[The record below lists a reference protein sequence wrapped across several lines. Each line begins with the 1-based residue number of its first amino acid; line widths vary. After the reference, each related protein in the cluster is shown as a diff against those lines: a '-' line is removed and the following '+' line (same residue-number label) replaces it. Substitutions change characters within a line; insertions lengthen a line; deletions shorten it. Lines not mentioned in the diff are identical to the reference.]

1 MKNLKW
7 STMSFFG
14 KNLLISFVNIVLI
27 GAILITSSY
36 ILQKNILT
44 TQLQDQ
50 VKVLTKKW
58 ANDVDKTKMQQALS
72 EKDYNGSAQQDL
84 REFLDSIHTLYPNVA
99 QAYIFGTELKE
110 GNQTSIIG
118 IPTNLVQSFQELKLN
133 IGDMYTLSDANVKAV
148 NDMLESKEAALSSFY
163 TDEFGTW
170 TTIAYPLTDE
180 SGKITSALYFDVDA
194 SSVPAGLHKLLV
206 YGVSLLILFLAI
218 FLTIQYWLV
227 KRTLSPIRSLMK
239 GIEEVSEGNLNVK
252 IKTGLD
258 DLGIIN
264 QKFNTMIKRI
274 NDTMVKVQDTTQE
287 VTESAQE
294 LLSISEQNSTNTN
307 VINSNMKEIAQG
319 IEAQDKAAMESS
331 RAMSEMSTVVQT
343 IAGSSSSVADEAYS
357 MEKRSVEGN
366 QIVQRVSAQMD
377 SISNSMEKT
386 VVSINALQSRS
397 NEISNIVSI
406 ITGIA
411 SQTNLL
417 ALNASIE
424 AARVGEEGKGF
435 AVVAG
440 EVRNLAEQSQE
451 SARQIAELIEEIQK
465 EIEQTV
471 EGVSLGSKEVQIG
484 LEVTKQTG
492 EMFSEI
498 LNAAN
503 KVSSQI
509 QEVSS
514 ATEQISASTQEMTAT
529 SDELSSTISKTSDS
543 SKEIEHTIGE
553 QAQSMAAIVDAS
565 DKLSSMSREL
575 EELIS
580 FFKVDRKA
588 KDVASSIRHR

>member
-14 KNLLISFVNIVLI
+14 KNLLISFINIVLI

-58 ANDVDKTKMQQALS
+58 AEDVDKTKVQQALS
-72 EKDYNGSAQQDL
+72 EKDYNGPVQQDL
-84 REFLDSIHTLYPNVA
+84 RKFLDSIHTLYPNVA

-118 IPTNLVQSFQELKLN
+118 VPTNLVQAFQDSKLNLN
-133 IGDMYTLSDANVKAV
+133 IGDMYTLPDENVQAV
-148 NDMLESKEAALSSFY
+148 NKMLQSNESALSSFY
-163 TDEFGTW
+163 TDDFGTW
-170 TTIAYPLTDE
+170 TTIVYPITDE
-180 SGKITSALYFDVDA
+180 SGKITSAIFFDVDA
-194 SSVPAGLHKLLV
+194 SSVPTGLHKLLV

-218 FLTIQYWLV
+218 FLTIQYLLV
-227 KRTLSPIRSLMK
+227 KRTLSPIHSLMK

-264 QKFNTMIKRI
+264 QKFNTMIKRL

-287 VTESAQE
+287 VTGSAQE
-294 LLSISEQNSTNTN
+294 LLSISEKNSTNTN
-307 VINSNMKEIAQG
+307 VINSNIQEITQG
-319 IEAQDKAAMESS
+319 LEAQDHAALESS
-331 RAMSEMSTVVQT
+331 RAMNEMSTVIQT
-343 IAGSSSSVADEAYS
+343 IAESSSSVADQAYS

-366 QIVQRVSAQMD
+366 QVAQKLSTQMD
-377 SISNSMEKT
+377 SISNTIEST
-386 VVSINALQSRS
+386 VDSVNALQNRS

-451 SARQIAELIEEIQK
+451 SAKQIAELIEEIQK

-471 EGVSLGSKEVQIG
+471 KGMSLGTKEVHIG

-503 KVSSQI
+503 NVSSQI

-514 ATEQISASTQEMTAT
+514 ATEQISASTQEMSAA
-529 SDELSSTISKTSDS
+529 SDELSSTVSKTVDS
-543 SKEIEHTIGE
+543 SKQIEHTIGE
-553 QAQSMAAIVDAS
+553 QAESMASIVKAS
-565 DKLSSMSREL
+565 DKLTLMSGEL

-580 FFKVDRKA
+580 FFKVNREA
-588 KDVASSIRHR
+588 

>member
-118 IPTNLVQSFQELKLN
+118 IPTNLVQSFQESKLN

-588 KDVASSIRHR
+588 

>member
-14 KNLLISFVNIVLI
+14 KNLLISFLNIVLI
-27 GAILITSSY
+27 GTILITSSY

-58 ANDVDKTKMQQALS
+58 ANDVDKTKVEQALT
-72 EKDYNGSAQQDL
+72 EKDYNGSVQQDL
-84 REFLDSIHTLYPNVA
+84 RKFLDSIHTFYPNVA

-110 GNQTSIIG
+110 GDQTSIIG
-118 IPTNLVQSFQELKLN
+118 VPTNLVQSFQDSKMN
-133 IGDMYTLSDANVKAV
+133 IGDMYALPIENVNAV
-148 NDMLESKEAALSSFY
+148 NEMLKSKESALSSFY
-163 TDEFGTW
+163 SDDYGTW
-170 TTIAYPLTDE
+170 TTIVYPITDA
-180 SGKITSALYFDVDA
+180 SGKITSAIYFDVDA
-194 SSVPAGLHKLLV
+194 SSVPAGLHKLLL

-218 FLTIQYWLV
+218 FLTIQYLLV

-239 GIEEVSEGNLNVK
+239 GIEEVSEGNLNVS
-252 IKTGLD
+252 IKTGQD

-287 VTESAQE
+287 VTGSAQE
-294 LLSISEQNSTNTN
+294 LLSISEKNSENTN
-307 VINSNMKEIAQG
+307 IINSNIQEITQG
-319 IEAQDKAAMESS
+319 LESQDQAALESS
-331 RAMSEMSTVVQT
+331 RAMNEMSTVIQT
-343 IAGSSSSVADEAYS
+343 IAESSSSVSDQAYS

-366 QIVQRVSAQMD
+366 QVAQKLSTQMD
-377 SISNSMEKT
+377 SISTTIERT
-386 VVSINALQSRS
+386 VDSVNALQNRS

-451 SARQIAELIEEIQK
+451 SARQIAELIGEIQK

-471 EGVSLGSKEVQIG
+471 EGMSLGAKEVQVG
-484 LEVTKQTG
+484 LEVTRQTG

-503 KVSSQI
+503 NVSSQI

-514 ATEQISASTQEMTAT
+514 ATQQISASTQEMSAT
-529 SDELSSTISKTSDS
+529 SDELSSTVSKTADS
-543 SKEIEHTIGE
+543 SKQIENTIGE
-553 QAQSMAAIVDAS
+553 QAESMASIVKAS
-565 DKLSSMSREL
+565 DKLTMMSGEL
-575 EELIS
+575 GELIS
-580 FFKVDRKA
+580 FFKVNRK
-588 KDVASSIRHR
+588 S

>member
-1 MKNLKW
+1 VKNLKW

-14 KNLLISFVNIVLI
+14 KNLLISFLNIVLI

-58 ANDVDKTKMQQALS
+58 AEDVDKTKVQQALS
-72 EKDYNGSAQQDL
+72 EKDYNGSVQQEL
-84 REFLDSIHTLYPNVA
+84 RKFLDSIHTFYPNVA

-118 IPTNLVQSFQELKLN
+118 VPTNLVQAFQDSKMN
-133 IGDMYTLSDANVKAV
+133 IGDMYTLPDENAEAV
-148 NDMLESKEAALSSFY
+148 NKVLQSNESALSSFY
-163 TDEFGTW
+163 TDEYGTW
-170 TTIAYPLTDE
+170 TTIVYPITDA
-180 SGKITSALYFDVDA
+180 SGKVTSAIYFDVDA
-194 SSVPAGLHKLLV
+194 SSVPTGLHKLLV

-218 FLTIQYWLV
+218 FLTIQYLLV

-264 QKFNTMIKRI
+264 QKFNSMIKRL

-287 VTESAQE
+287 VTGSAQE
-294 LLSISEQNSTNTN
+294 LLSISEKNSTNTN
-307 VINSNMKEIAQG
+307 VINNNIREITQG
-319 IEAQDKAAMESS
+319 LEAQDHAALESS
-331 RAMSEMSTVVQT
+331 RAMNEMSTVIQT
-343 IAGSSSSVADEAYS
+343 IAESSSSVADQAYS

-366 QIVQRVSAQMD
+366 QVAQKLSTQMD
-377 SISNSMEKT
+377 SISTTMEST
-386 VVSINALQSRS
+386 VDSVNALQNRS

-451 SARQIAELIEEIQK
+451 SAKQIAELIEEIQK

-471 EGVSLGSKEVQIG
+471 KGISLGTKEVHVG

-498 LNAAN
+498 LEASN

-514 ATEQISASTQEMTAT
+514 ATEQISASTQEMSAT
-529 SDELSSTISKTSDS
+529 SDELSSTVSKTVNS
-543 SKEIEHTIGE
+543 SKQIEQTIGE
-553 QAQSMAAIVDAS
+553 QTESMASIVQAS
-565 DKLSSMSREL
+565 DKLTLMSGEL

-580 FFKVDRKA
+580 FFKVNRE
-588 KDVASSIRHR
+588 V

>member
-14 KNLLISFVNIVLI
+14 KNLLISFLNIVLI

-58 ANDVDKTKMQQALS
+58 AEDVDKTKVQQALS
-72 EKDYNGSAQQDL
+72 EKDYNGSVQQEL
-84 REFLDSIHTLYPNVA
+84 RKFLDSIHTFYPNVA

-118 IPTNLVQSFQELKLN
+118 VPTNLVQAFQDSKMN
-133 IGDMYTLSDANVKAV
+133 IGDMYTLPDENAEAV
-148 NDMLESKEAALSSFY
+148 NKVLQSNESALSSFY
-163 TDEFGTW
+163 TDEYGTW
-170 TTIAYPLTDE
+170 TTIVYPITDA
-180 SGKITSALYFDVDA
+180 SGKVTSAIYFDVDA
-194 SSVPAGLHKLLV
+194 SSVPTGLHKLLV

-218 FLTIQYWLV
+218 FLTIQYLLV

-264 QKFNTMIKRI
+264 QKFNSMIKRL

-287 VTESAQE
+287 VTGSAQE
-294 LLSISEQNSTNTN
+294 LLSISEKNSTNTN
-307 VINSNMKEIAQG
+307 VINSNIREITQG
-319 IEAQDKAAMESS
+319 LEAQDHAALESS
-331 RAMSEMSTVVQT
+331 RAMNEMSTVIQT
-343 IAGSSSSVADEAYS
+343 IAESSSSVADQAYS

-366 QIVQRVSAQMD
+366 QVAQKLSTQMA
-377 SISNSMEKT
+377 SISTTMEST
-386 VVSINALQSRS
+386 VDSVNALQNRS

-451 SARQIAELIEEIQK
+451 SAKQIAELIEEIQK

-471 EGVSLGSKEVQIG
+471 KGISLGTKEVHVG

-498 LNAAN
+498 LEASN

-514 ATEQISASTQEMTAT
+514 ATEQISASTQEMSAT
-529 SDELSSTISKTSDS
+529 SDELSSTVSKTVNS
-543 SKEIEHTIGE
+543 SKQIEQTIGE
-553 QAQSMAAIVDAS
+553 QTESMASIVQAS
-565 DKLSSMSREL
+565 DKLTLMSGEL

-580 FFKVDRKA
+580 FFKVNRE
-588 KDVASSIRHR
+588 V

>member
-14 KNLLISFVNIVLI
+14 KNLLISFINIVLI

-58 ANDVDKTKMQQALS
+58 AQDVDKTQVQQALT
-72 EKDYNGSAQQDL
+72 EKDYNGSVQQDL
-84 REFLDSIHTLYPNVA
+84 RKFLDSIHTFYPNVA
-99 QAYIFGTELKE
+99 QAYIFGTELKK
-110 GNQTSIIG
+110 GDQTSIIG
-118 IPTNLVQSFQELKLN
+118 VPTNLVQPFQDSKMN
-133 IGDMYTLSDANVKAV
+133 IGDMYPLPTANVNAV
-148 NDMLESKEAALSSFY
+148 NEMLKTKESALSSFY
-163 TDEFGTW
+163 TDDYGTW
-170 TTIAYPLTDE
+170 TTIVYPITDV
-180 SGKITSALYFDVDA
+180 SGKITSAIYFDVDA
-194 SSVPAGLHKLLV
+194 SSVPAGLHKLLL
-206 YGVSLLILFLAI
+206 YGVSLLILFLAV
-218 FLTIQYWLV
+218 FLTIQYLLV

-264 QKFNTMIKRI
+264 QKFNTMIKRL

-287 VTESAQE
+287 VTGSAQE
-294 LLSISEQNSTNTN
+294 LLSISEKNSANTN
-307 VINSNMKEIAQG
+307 IINNNIQEITQG
-319 IEAQDKAAMESS
+319 LEAQDHAALESS
-331 RAMSEMSTVVQT
+331 RAMNEMSTVIQT
-343 IAGSSSSVADEAYS
+343 IAESSSSVADQAYS

-366 QIVQRVSAQMD
+366 QVAQKLSTQMD
-377 SISNSMEKT
+377 SISTTIEST
-386 VVSINALQSRS
+386 VDSVNALQNRS

-451 SARQIAELIEEIQK
+451 SAKQIAELIEEIQK

-471 EGVSLGSKEVQIG
+471 KGMSLGTKEVHIG

-492 EMFSEI
+492 KMFSEI

-514 ATEQISASTQEMTAT
+514 ATEQISASTQEMSAT
-529 SDELSSTISKTSDS
+529 SDELSSTVSKTVDS
-543 SKEIEHTIGE
+543 SKQIEQTIGE
-553 QAQSMAAIVDAS
+553 QAESMASIVQAS
-565 DKLSSMSREL
+565 DKLTLMSGEL

-580 FFKVDRKA
+580 FFKVNREA
-588 KDVASSIRHR
+588 

>member
-14 KNLLISFVNIVLI
+14 KNLLISFLNIVLI

-58 ANDVDKTKMQQALS
+58 AEDVDKTKVQQALS
-72 EKDYNGSAQQDL
+72 EKDYNGSVQQEL
-84 REFLDSIHTLYPNVA
+84 RKFLDSIHTFYPNVA

-118 IPTNLVQSFQELKLN
+118 VPTNLVQAFQDSKMN
-133 IGDMYTLSDANVKAV
+133 IGDMYTLPDENAEAV
-148 NDMLESKEAALSSFY
+148 NKVLQSNESALSSFY
-163 TDEFGTW
+163 TDEYGTW
-170 TTIAYPLTDE
+170 TTIVYPITDA
-180 SGKITSALYFDVDA
+180 SGKVTSAIYFDVDA
-194 SSVPAGLHKLLV
+194 SSVPTGLHKLLV

-218 FLTIQYWLV
+218 FLTIQYLLV

-264 QKFNTMIKRI
+264 QKFNSMIKRL

-287 VTESAQE
+287 VTGSAQE
-294 LLSISEQNSTNTN
+294 LLSISEKNSTNTN
-307 VINSNMKEIAQG
+307 VINSNIREITQG
-319 IEAQDKAAMESS
+319 LEAQDHAALESS
-331 RAMSEMSTVVQT
+331 RAMNEMSTVIQT
-343 IAGSSSSVADEAYS
+343 IAESSSSVADQAYS

-366 QIVQRVSAQMD
+366 QVAQKLSTQMD
-377 SISNSMEKT
+377 SISTTMEST
-386 VVSINALQSRS
+386 VDSVNALQNRS

-451 SARQIAELIEEIQK
+451 SAKQIAELIEEIQK

-471 EGVSLGSKEVQIG
+471 KGISLGTKEVHVG

-498 LNAAN
+498 LKASN

-514 ATEQISASTQEMTAT
+514 ATEQISASTQEMSAT
-529 SDELSSTISKTSDS
+529 SDELSSTVSKTVNS
-543 SKEIEHTIGE
+543 SKQIEQTIGE
-553 QAQSMAAIVDAS
+553 QAESMASIVQAS
-565 DKLSSMSREL
+565 DKLTLMSGEL

-580 FFKVDRKA
+580 FFKVNRE
-588 KDVASSIRHR
+588 V

>member
-14 KNLLISFVNIVLI
+14 KNLLISFLNIVLI

-58 ANDVDKTKMQQALS
+58 AEDVDKTKVEQALS
-72 EKDYNGSAQQDL
+72 EKDYNGSVQQEL
-84 REFLDSIHTLYPNVA
+84 RKFLDSIHTFYPNVA

-118 IPTNLVQSFQELKLN
+118 VPTNLVQAFQNSKMN
-133 IGDMYTLSDANVKAV
+133 IGDMYTLPDENADAV
-148 NDMLESKEAALSSFY
+148 NKMLQSNESALSSFY
-163 TDEFGTW
+163 TDEYGTW
-170 TTIAYPLTDE
+170 TTIVYPITDA
-180 SGKITSALYFDVDA
+180 SGKVTSAIYFDVDA
-194 SSVPAGLHKLLV
+194 SSVPTGLHKLLV

-218 FLTIQYWLV
+218 FLTIQYLLV

-264 QKFNTMIKRI
+264 QKFNSMIKRL

-287 VTESAQE
+287 VTGSAQE
-294 LLSISEQNSTNTN
+294 LLSISEKNSTNTN
-307 VINSNMKEIAQG
+307 IINSNIREITQG
-319 IEAQDKAAMESS
+319 LEAQDHAALESS
-331 RAMSEMSTVVQT
+331 RAMNEMSTVIQT
-343 IAGSSSSVADEAYS
+343 IAESSSSVADQAYS

-366 QIVQRVSAQMD
+366 QVAQKLSTQMD
-377 SISNSMEKT
+377 SISTTMGST
-386 VVSINALQSRS
+386 VDSVNALQNRS

-451 SARQIAELIEEIQK
+451 SAKQIAELIEEIQK

-471 EGVSLGSKEVQIG
+471 KGISLGTKEVQVG

-498 LNAAN
+498 LEASN

-514 ATEQISASTQEMTAT
+514 ATEQISASTQEMSAT
-529 SDELSSTISKTSDS
+529 SDELSSTVSKTVNS
-543 SKEIEHTIGE
+543 SKQIEQTIGE
-553 QAQSMAAIVDAS
+553 QTESMASIVQAS
-565 DKLSSMSREL
+565 DKLTLMSGEL

-580 FFKVDRKA
+580 FFKVNRE
-588 KDVASSIRHR
+588 V

>member
-14 KNLLISFVNIVLI
+14 KNLLISFLNIVLI

-58 ANDVDKTKMQQALS
+58 AEDVDKTKVQQALS
-72 EKDYNGSAQQDL
+72 EKDYNGSVQQEL
-84 REFLDSIHTLYPNVA
+84 RKFLDSIHTFYPNVA

-118 IPTNLVQSFQELKLN
+118 VPTNLVQAFQDLKMN
-133 IGDMYTLSDANVKAV
+133 IGDMYTLPDENAEAV
-148 NDMLESKEAALSSFY
+148 NKVLQSNESALSSFY
-163 TDEFGTW
+163 TDEYGTW
-170 TTIAYPLTDE
+170 TTIVYPITE
-180 SGKITSALYFDVDA
+180 ASGKVTSAIYFDVDA
-194 SSVPAGLHKLLV
+194 SSVPTGLHKLLV

-218 FLTIQYWLV
+218 FLTIQYLLV

-264 QKFNTMIKRI
+264 QKFNSMIKRL

-287 VTESAQE
+287 VTGSAQE
-294 LLSISEQNSTNTN
+294 LLSISEKNSTNTN
-307 VINSNMKEIAQG
+307 VINSNIREITQG
-319 IEAQDKAAMESS
+319 LEAQDHAALESS
-331 RAMSEMSTVVQT
+331 RAMNEMSTVIQT
-343 IAGSSSSVADEAYS
+343 IAESSSSVADQAYS

-366 QIVQRVSAQMD
+366 QVAQKLSTQMD
-377 SISNSMEKT
+377 SISTTMEST
-386 VVSINALQSRS
+386 VDSVNALQNRS

-451 SARQIAELIEEIQK
+451 SAKQIAELIEEIQK

-471 EGVSLGSKEVQIG
+471 KGISLGTKEVHVG

-498 LNAAN
+498 LEASN

-514 ATEQISASTQEMTAT
+514 ATEQISASTQEMSAT
-529 SDELSSTISKTSDS
+529 SDELSSTVSKTVNS
-543 SKEIEHTIGE
+543 SKQIEQTIGE
-553 QAQSMAAIVDAS
+553 QTESMASIVQAS
-565 DKLSSMSREL
+565 DKLTLMSGEL

-580 FFKVDRKA
+580 FFKVNRE
-588 KDVASSIRHR
+588 V

>member
-588 KDVASSIRHR
+588 

>member
-14 KNLLISFVNIVLI
+14 KNLLISFLNIVLI
-27 GAILITSSY
+27 GTILITSSY

-58 ANDVDKTKMQQALS
+58 ANDVDKTKVEQALT
-72 EKDYNGSAQQDL
+72 EKDYNGSVQQDL
-84 REFLDSIHTLYPNVA
+84 RKFLDSIHTFYPNVA

-110 GNQTSIIG
+110 GDQTSIIG
-118 IPTNLVQSFQELKLN
+118 VPTNLVQSFQDSKMN
-133 IGDMYTLSDANVKAV
+133 IGDMYALPIENVNAV
-148 NDMLESKEAALSSFY
+148 NEMLKSKESALSSFY
-163 TDEFGTW
+163 SDDYGTW
-170 TTIAYPLTDE
+170 TTIVYPITDA
-180 SGKITSALYFDVDA
+180 SGKITSAIYFDVDA
-194 SSVPAGLHKLLV
+194 SSVPAGLHKLLL

-218 FLTIQYWLV
+218 FLTIQYLLV

-239 GIEEVSEGNLNVK
+239 GIEEVSEGNLNVS
-252 IKTGLD
+252 IKTGQD

-287 VTESAQE
+287 VTGSAQE
-294 LLSISEQNSTNTN
+294 LLSISEKNSENTN
-307 VINSNMKEIAQG
+307 IINSNIQEITQG
-319 IEAQDKAAMESS
+319 LESQDQAALESS
-331 RAMSEMSTVVQT
+331 RAMNEMSTVIQT
-343 IAGSSSSVADEAYS
+343 IAESSSSVSDQAYS

-366 QIVQRVSAQMD
+366 QVAQKLSTQMD
-377 SISNSMEKT
+377 SISTTIERT
-386 VVSINALQSRS
+386 VDSVNALQNRS

-451 SARQIAELIEEIQK
+451 SARQIAELIGEIQK

-471 EGVSLGSKEVQIG
+471 EGMSLGAKEVQVG
-484 LEVTKQTG
+484 LEVTRQTG

-498 LNAAN
+498 LNA
-503 KVSSQI
+503 VQ
-509 QEVSS
+509 
-514 ATEQISASTQEMTAT
+514 
-529 SDELSSTISKTSDS
+529 
-543 SKEIEHTIGE
+543 
-553 QAQSMAAIVDAS
+553 
-565 DKLSSMSREL
+565 
-575 EELIS
+575 
-580 FFKVDRKA
+580 
-588 KDVASSIRHR
+588 

>member
-14 KNLLISFVNIVLI
+14 KNLLISFINIVLI
-27 GAILITSSY
+27 GTILITSSY

-58 ANDVDKTKMQQALS
+58 ANDVDKAKFQQALN
-72 EKDYNGSAQQDL
+72 EKDYNGPVQQEL
-84 REFLDSIHTLYPNVA
+84 RTFLDSIHTLYPNVA

-110 GNQTSIIG
+110 GNQTSVIS
-118 IPTNLVQSFQELKLN
+118 IPTNLVQSFQDSKLN
-133 IGDMYTLSDANVKAV
+133 IGGMYTLPNEITKTV
-148 NDMLESKEAALSSFY
+148 NEMLQSNLPALSNFY
-163 TDEFGTW
+163 TDDFGTW
-170 TTIAYPLTDE
+170 TTIAYPLTDD
-180 SGKITSALYFDVDA
+180 SGQITSAIFFDVDA
-194 SSVPAGLHKLLV
+194 SSVPAGLQKLLI

-218 FLTIQYWLV
+218 FLTIQYVLV

-239 GIEEVSEGNLNVK
+239 GIDEVSEGNLNVS
-252 IKTGLD
+252 IKTGQD

-287 VTESAQE
+287 VTGSAQE
-294 LLSISEQNSTNTN
+294 LLSISEKNSANTN
-307 VINSNMKEIAQG
+307 IINSNIQEITQG
-319 IEAQDKAAMESS
+319 LESQDHAALESS
-331 RAMSEMSTVVQT
+331 RAMNEMSTVIQT
-343 IAGSSSSVADEAYS
+343 IAESSSSVADQAYS

-366 QIVQRVSAQMD
+366 QVAQKLSTQMD
-377 SISNSMEKT
+377 SISTTIERT
-386 VVSINALQSRS
+386 VDSVNALQNRS

-451 SARQIAELIEEIQK
+451 SARQITDLIGEIQK

-471 EGVSLGSKEVQIG
+471 EGMSLGSKEVQIG
-484 LEVTKQTG
+484 LEVTRQTG

-503 KVSSQI
+503 NVSSQI

-514 ATEQISASTQEMTAT
+514 ATEQISASTQEMSAT
-529 SDELSSTISKTSDS
+529 SDELSSTVSKTADS
-543 SKEIEHTIGE
+543 SKQIEHTIGE
-553 QAQSMAAIVDAS
+553 QAESMASIVKAS
-565 DKLSSMSREL
+565 DKLTLMSEEL
-575 EELIS
+575 GELIS
-580 FFKVDRKA
+580 FFKVNRK
-588 KDVASSIRHR
+588 S

>member
-84 REFLDSIHTLYPNVA
+84 RQFLDSIHTLYPNVA

-118 IPTNLVQSFQELKLN
+118 IPTNLVQSFQESKLN
-133 IGDMYTLSDANVKAV
+133 IGDMYTLSDANVEAV

-239 GIEEVSEGNLNVK
+239 GIEEVSEGNLDVK

-397 NEISNIVSI
+397 NEISNIVNI

-553 QAQSMAAIVDAS
+553 QAQSMASIVNAS

-588 KDVASSIRHR
+588 

>member
-1 MKNLKW
+1 
-7 STMSFFG
+7 MSFFG
-14 KNLLISFVNIVLI
+14 KNLLISFLNIVLI

-58 ANDVDKTKMQQALS
+58 AEDVDKTKVQQALS
-72 EKDYNGSAQQDL
+72 EKDYNGSVQQEL
-84 REFLDSIHTLYPNVA
+84 RKFLDSIHTFYPNVA

-118 IPTNLVQSFQELKLN
+118 VPTNLVQAFQDSKMN
-133 IGDMYTLSDANVKAV
+133 IGDMYTLPDENAEAV
-148 NDMLESKEAALSSFY
+148 NKVLQSNESALSSFY
-163 TDEFGTW
+163 TDEYGTW
-170 TTIAYPLTDE
+170 TTIVYPITDA
-180 SGKITSALYFDVDA
+180 SGKVTSAIYFDVDA
-194 SSVPAGLHKLLV
+194 SSVPTGLHKLLV

-218 FLTIQYWLV
+218 FLTIQYLLV

-264 QKFNTMIKRI
+264 QKFNSMIKRL

-287 VTESAQE
+287 VTGSAQE
-294 LLSISEQNSTNTN
+294 LLSISEKNSTNTN
-307 VINSNMKEIAQG
+307 VINNNIREITQG
-319 IEAQDKAAMESS
+319 LEAQDHAALESS
-331 RAMSEMSTVVQT
+331 RAMNEMSTVIQT
-343 IAGSSSSVADEAYS
+343 IAESSSSVADQAYS

-366 QIVQRVSAQMD
+366 QVAQKLSTQMD
-377 SISNSMEKT
+377 SISTTMEST
-386 VVSINALQSRS
+386 VDSVNALQNRS

-451 SARQIAELIEEIQK
+451 SAKQIAELIEEIQK

-471 EGVSLGSKEVQIG
+471 KGISLGTKEVHVG

-498 LNAAN
+498 LEASN

-514 ATEQISASTQEMTAT
+514 ATEQISASTQEMSAT
-529 SDELSSTISKTSDS
+529 SDELSSTVSKTVNS
-543 SKEIEHTIGE
+543 SKQIEQTIGE
-553 QAQSMAAIVDAS
+553 QTESMASIVQAS
-565 DKLSSMSREL
+565 DKLTLMSGEL

-580 FFKVDRKA
+580 FFKVNRE
-588 KDVASSIRHR
+588 V

>member
-14 KNLLISFVNIVLI
+14 KNLLISFLNIVLI

-58 ANDVDKTKMQQALS
+58 AEDVDKTKVQQALS
-72 EKDYNGSAQQDL
+72 EKDYNGSAQQEI
-84 REFLDSIHTLYPNVA
+84 RKFLDSIHTFYPNVA

-118 IPTNLVQSFQELKLN
+118 VPTNLVQAFQNSKMN
-133 IGDMYTLSDANVKAV
+133 IGDMYTLPDENADAV
-148 NDMLESKEAALSSFY
+148 NKMLQSNESALSSFY
-163 TDEFGTW
+163 TDEYGTW
-170 TTIAYPLTDE
+170 TTIVYPITDA
-180 SGKITSALYFDVDA
+180 SGKVTSAIYFDVDA
-194 SSVPAGLHKLLV
+194 SSVPTGLHKLLV

-218 FLTIQYWLV
+218 FLTIQYLLV

-264 QKFNTMIKRI
+264 QKFNSMIKRL

-287 VTESAQE
+287 VTGSAQE
-294 LLSISEQNSTNTN
+294 LLSISEKNSTNTN
-307 VINSNMKEIAQG
+307 IINSNIREITQG
-319 IEAQDKAAMESS
+319 LEAQDHAALESS
-331 RAMSEMSTVVQT
+331 RAMNEMSTVIQT
-343 IAGSSSSVADEAYS
+343 IAESSSSVADQAYS

-366 QIVQRVSAQMD
+366 QVAQKLSTQMD
-377 SISNSMEKT
+377 SISTTMGST
-386 VVSINALQSRS
+386 VDSVNALQNRS

-451 SARQIAELIEEIQK
+451 SAKQIAELIKEIQK

-471 EGVSLGSKEVQIG
+471 KGISLGTKEVHVG

-498 LNAAN
+498 LEASN

-514 ATEQISASTQEMTAT
+514 ATEQISASTQEMSAT
-529 SDELSSTISKTSDS
+529 SDELSSTVSKTVNS
-543 SKEIEHTIGE
+543 SKQIEQTIGE
-553 QAQSMAAIVDAS
+553 QTESMASIVQAS
-565 DKLSSMSREL
+565 DKLTSMSGEL

-580 FFKVDRKA
+580 FFKVNRE
-588 KDVASSIRHR
+588 V

>member
-14 KNLLISFVNIVLI
+14 KNLLISFLNIVLI

-58 ANDVDKTKMQQALS
+58 AEDVDKTKVQQALS
-72 EKDYNGSAQQDL
+72 EKDYNGSVQQEL
-84 REFLDSIHTLYPNVA
+84 RKFLDSIHTFYPNVA

-118 IPTNLVQSFQELKLN
+118 VPTNLVQAFQDSKMN
-133 IGDMYTLSDANVKAV
+133 IGDMYTLPDENAEAV
-148 NDMLESKEAALSSFY
+148 NKVLQSNESALSSFY
-163 TDEFGTW
+163 TDEYGTW
-170 TTIAYPLTDE
+170 TTIVYPITDA
-180 SGKITSALYFDVDA
+180 SGKVTSAIYFDVDA
-194 SSVPAGLHKLLV
+194 SSVPTGLHKLLV

-218 FLTIQYWLV
+218 FLTIQYLLV

-264 QKFNTMIKRI
+264 QKFNSMIKRL

-287 VTESAQE
+287 VTGSAQE
-294 LLSISEQNSTNTN
+294 LLSISEKNSTNTN
-307 VINSNMKEIAQG
+307 VINSNIREITQG
-319 IEAQDKAAMESS
+319 LEAQDHAALESS
-331 RAMSEMSTVVQT
+331 RAMNEMSTVIQT
-343 IAGSSSSVADEAYS
+343 IAESSSSVADQAYS

-366 QIVQRVSAQMD
+366 QVAQKLSTQMD
-377 SISNSMEKT
+377 SISTTMEST
-386 VVSINALQSRS
+386 VDSVNALQNRS

-451 SARQIAELIEEIQK
+451 SAKQIAELIEEIQK

-471 EGVSLGSKEVQIG
+471 KGISLGTKEVHVG
-484 LEVTKQTG
+484 LEVTKKTG

-498 LNAAN
+498 LEASN

-514 ATEQISASTQEMTAT
+514 ATEQISASTQEMSAT
-529 SDELSSTISKTSDS
+529 SDELSSTVSKTVNS
-543 SKEIEHTIGE
+543 SKQIEQTIGE
-553 QAQSMAAIVDAS
+553 QTESMASIVQAS
-565 DKLSSMSREL
+565 DKLTLMSGEL

-580 FFKVDRKA
+580 FFKVNRE
-588 KDVASSIRHR
+588 V

>member
-14 KNLLISFVNIVLI
+14 KNLLISFINIVLI

-58 ANDVDKTKMQQALS
+58 AEDVDKTKVQQALS
-72 EKDYNGSAQQDL
+72 EKDYNGPVQQDL
-84 REFLDSIHTLYPNVA
+84 RKFLDSIHTLYPNVA

-110 GNQTSIIG
+110 GIQTSIIG
-118 IPTNLVQSFQELKLN
+118 VPTNLVQAFQDSKLN
-133 IGDMYTLSDANVKAV
+133 IGDMYALPIENANAVKE
-148 NDMLESKEAALSSFY
+148 MLQTKESALSSFY
-163 TDEFGTW
+163 TDDYGTW
-170 TTIAYPLTDE
+170 TTIVYPITDA
-180 SGKITSALYFDVDA
+180 SGKITSAIYFDVDA
-194 SSVPAGLHKLLV
+194 SSVPAGLHKLLL

-218 FLTIQYWLV
+218 FLTIQYLLV

-239 GIEEVSEGNLNVK
+239 GIEEVSEGNLNVS
-252 IKTGLD
+252 IKTGQD

-264 QKFNTMIKRI
+264 QKFNTMIKRL

-287 VTESAQE
+287 VTGSAQE
-294 LLSISEQNSTNTN
+294 LLSISEKNSTNTN
-307 VINSNMKEIAQG
+307 VINSNIQEITQG
-319 IEAQDKAAMESS
+319 LEAQDHAALESS
-331 RAMSEMSTVVQT
+331 RAMNEMSTVIQT
-343 IAGSSSSVADEAYS
+343 IAESSSSVADQAYS

-366 QIVQRVSAQMD
+366 QVAQKLSTQMD
-377 SISNSMEKT
+377 SISNTIEST
-386 VVSINALQSRS
+386 VDSVNALQNRS

-451 SARQIAELIEEIQK
+451 SAKQIAELIEEIQK

-471 EGVSLGSKEVQIG
+471 KGMSLGTKEVHIG

-503 KVSSQI
+503 NVSSQI

-514 ATEQISASTQEMTAT
+514 ATEQISASTQEMSAA
-529 SDELSSTISKTSDS
+529 SDELSSTVSKTVDS
-543 SKEIEHTIGE
+543 SKQIEHTIGE
-553 QAQSMAAIVDAS
+553 QAESMASIVKAS
-565 DKLSSMSREL
+565 DKLTLMSGEL

-580 FFKVDRKA
+580 FFKVNREA
-588 KDVASSIRHR
+588 

>member
-1 MKNLKW
+1 
-7 STMSFFG
+7 MSFFG
-14 KNLLISFVNIVLI
+14 KNLLISFLNIVLI

-58 ANDVDKTKMQQALS
+58 AEDVDKTKVQQALS
-72 EKDYNGSAQQDL
+72 EKDYNGSVQQEL
-84 REFLDSIHTLYPNVA
+84 RKFLDSIHTFYPNVA

-118 IPTNLVQSFQELKLN
+118 VPTNLVQAFQDSKMN
-133 IGDMYTLSDANVKAV
+133 IGDMYTLPDENAEAV
-148 NDMLESKEAALSSFY
+148 NKVLQSNESALSSFY
-163 TDEFGTW
+163 TDEYGTW
-170 TTIAYPLTDE
+170 TTIVYPITDA
-180 SGKITSALYFDVDA
+180 SGKVTSAIYFDVDA
-194 SSVPAGLHKLLV
+194 SSVPTGLHKLLV

-218 FLTIQYWLV
+218 FLTIQYLLV

-264 QKFNTMIKRI
+264 QKFNSMIKRL

-287 VTESAQE
+287 VTGSAQE
-294 LLSISEQNSTNTN
+294 LLSISEKNSTNTN
-307 VINSNMKEIAQG
+307 VINSNIREITQG
-319 IEAQDKAAMESS
+319 LEAQDHAALESS
-331 RAMSEMSTVVQT
+331 RAMNEMSTVIQT
-343 IAGSSSSVADEAYS
+343 IAESSSSVADQAYS

-366 QIVQRVSAQMD
+366 QVAQKLSTQMA
-377 SISNSMEKT
+377 SISTTMEST
-386 VVSINALQSRS
+386 VDSVNALQNRS

-451 SARQIAELIEEIQK
+451 SAKQIAELIEEIQK

-471 EGVSLGSKEVQIG
+471 KGISLGTKEVHVG

-498 LNAAN
+498 LEASN

-514 ATEQISASTQEMTAT
+514 ATEQISASTQEMSAT
-529 SDELSSTISKTSDS
+529 SDELSSTVSKTVNS
-543 SKEIEHTIGE
+543 SKQIEQTIGE
-553 QAQSMAAIVDAS
+553 QTESMASIVQAS
-565 DKLSSMSREL
+565 DKLTLMSGEL

-580 FFKVDRKA
+580 FFKVNRE
-588 KDVASSIRHR
+588 V

>member
-14 KNLLISFVNIVLI
+14 KNLLISFINIVLI

-36 ILQKNILT
+36 ILQENILT

-58 ANDVDKTKMQQALS
+58 AHDVDKAKIQQALS

-84 REFLDSIHTLYPNVA
+84 RKFLDSIHTFYPNVA
-99 QAYIFGTELKE
+99 QAYIFGTELNE
-110 GNQTSIIG
+110 GNQTSVIS
-118 IPTNLVQSFQELKLN
+118 IPTNLVKSFQDSKLN
-133 IGDMYTLSDANVKAV
+133 IGDMYTLPDANVKAV
-148 NDMLESKEAALSSFY
+148 NKMLESKQSALSNFY
-163 TDEFGTW
+163 SDDFGIW
-170 TTIAYPLTDE
+170 TTIVYPITDE
-180 SGKITSALYFDVDA
+180 SGKITSAIYFDVDA
-194 SSVPAGLHKLLV
+194 SSVPAGLHKLIV

-218 FLTIQYWLV
+218 FLTIQYLLV

-239 GIEEVSEGNLNVK
+239 GIEEVSEGNLNVE

-307 VINSNMKEIAQG
+307 VINNNMKEISQG
-319 IEAQDKAAMESS
+319 IEAQTHAAIESS
-331 RAMSEMSTVVQT
+331 RAMNEMSTVVQT

-366 QIVQRVSAQMD
+366 QVVQRVSAQMA
-377 SISNSMEKT
+377 SISSSMEKT
-386 VVSINALQSRS
+386 FVSINALQSRS
-397 NEISNIVSI
+397 NEISNIVNI

-498 LNAAN
+498 LSAAN

-543 SKEIEHTIGE
+543 SKQIEHTIGE
-553 QAQSMAAIVDAS
+553 QAQSMASIVNAS

-588 KDVASSIRHR
+588 

>member
-36 ILQKNILT
+36 ILQKNILI

-50 VKVLTKKW
+50 VKMLTKKW
-58 ANDVDKTKMQQALS
+58 ANDVDKAKVQQALN
-72 EKDYNGSAQQDL
+72 EKDYNGPVQQDL
-84 REFLDSIHTLYPNVA
+84 RKFLDSIHTLYPNVA
-99 QAYIFGTELKE
+99 QAYIFGTELQE
-110 GNQTSIIG
+110 GKQTSIIG
-118 IPTNLVQSFQELKLN
+118 VPSNLVQSFRNLKLN
-133 IGDMYTLSDANVKAV
+133 IGDMYTLSDANVKAI
-148 NDMLESKEAALSSFY
+148 NDMLESKESALSDFY

-194 SSVPAGLHKLLV
+194 SSVPKGLHKLVV
-206 YGVSLLILFLAI
+206 YGISLLVLFLAF
-218 FLTIQYWLV
+218 FLTIQYFLV
-227 KRTLSPIRSLMK
+227 KRILSPIRSLMK
-239 GIEEVSEGNLNVK
+239 GIEEVSEGNLNVNT
-252 IKTGLD
+252 KTGLD

-287 VTESAQE
+287 VTESANQ
-294 LLSISEQNSTNTN
+294 LLNISEQNSTNTN
-307 VINSNMKEIAQG
+307 VINNNMKEISRG
-319 IEAQDKAAMESS
+319 IEAQTQAAIESS
-331 RAMSEMSTVVQT
+331 RAMNEMSTVVQT

-366 QIVQRVSAQMD
+366 QVVQKVSAQMD

-386 VVSINALQSRS
+386 FASINALQSRS

-471 EGVSLGSKEVQIG
+471 EGVNLGSKEVQIG
-484 LEVTKQTG
+484 LEVTKQAG

-543 SKEIEHTIGE
+543 SKQIEQTIEE
-553 QAQSMAAIVDAS
+553 QAQSMVSIVEAS
-565 DKLSSMSREL
+565 DKLSSMSRDL
-575 EELIS
+575 KELIT
-580 FFKVDRKA
+580 FFKVNRKA
-588 KDVASSIRHR
+588 

>member
-14 KNLLISFVNIVLI
+14 KNLLISFLNIVLI

-58 ANDVDKTKMQQALS
+58 AEDVDKTKVQQALS
-72 EKDYNGSAQQDL
+72 EKDYNGSVQQEL
-84 REFLDSIHTLYPNVA
+84 RKFLDSIHTFYPNVA

-118 IPTNLVQSFQELKLN
+118 VPTNLVQAFQDSKMN
-133 IGDMYTLSDANVKAV
+133 IGDMYTLPDENAEAV
-148 NDMLESKEAALSSFY
+148 NKVLQSNESALSSFY
-163 TDEFGTW
+163 TDEYGTW
-170 TTIAYPLTDE
+170 TTIVYPITDA
-180 SGKITSALYFDVDA
+180 SGKVTSAIYFDVDA
-194 SSVPAGLHKLLV
+194 SSVPTGLHKLLV

-218 FLTIQYWLV
+218 FLTIQYLLV

-264 QKFNTMIKRI
+264 QKFNSMIKRL

-287 VTESAQE
+287 VTGSAQE
-294 LLSISEQNSTNTN
+294 LLSISEKNSTNTN
-307 VINSNMKEIAQG
+307 VINNNIREITQG
-319 IEAQDKAAMESS
+319 LEAQDHAALESS
-331 RAMSEMSTVVQT
+331 RAMNEMSTVIQT
-343 IAGSSSSVADEAYS
+343 IAESSSSVADQAYS

-366 QIVQRVSAQMD
+366 QVAQKLSTQMD
-377 SISNSMEKT
+377 SISTTMEST
-386 VVSINALQSRS
+386 VDSVNALQNRS

-451 SARQIAELIEEIQK
+451 SAKQIAELIEEIQK

-471 EGVSLGSKEVQIG
+471 KGISLGTKEVHVG

-498 LNAAN
+498 LEASN

-514 ATEQISASTQEMTAT
+514 ATEQISASTQEMSAT
-529 SDELSSTISKTSDS
+529 SDELSSTVSKTVNS
-543 SKEIEHTIGE
+543 SKQIEQTIGE
-553 QAQSMAAIVDAS
+553 QTESMASIVQAS
-565 DKLSSMSREL
+565 DKLTLMSGEL

-580 FFKVDRKA
+580 FFKVNRE
-588 KDVASSIRHR
+588 V

>member
-1 MKNLKW
+1 VKNLKW

-36 ILQKNILT
+36 ILQENILT

-84 REFLDSIHTLYPNVA
+84 RQFLDSIHTLYPNVA
-99 QAYIFGTELKE
+99 QAYIFGTELNE
-110 GNQTSIIG
+110 GNQTSIIS
-118 IPTNLVQSFQELKLN
+118 IPTSLVQPFQKLNLN
-133 IGDMYTLSDANVKAV
+133 IGDMYPLSDANVIAV

-206 YGVSLLILFLAI
+206 YGVSLLILFLVI

-264 QKFNTMIKRI
+264 QKFNIMIRRI

-366 QIVQRVSAQMD
+366 QIVQKVSAQMD

-397 NEISNIVSI
+397 NEISNIVNI

-451 SARQIAELIEEIQK
+451 SARKIAELIEEIQK

-492 EMFSEI
+492 KMFSEI

-553 QAQSMAAIVDAS
+553 QAQSMASIVDAS

-588 KDVASSIRHR
+588 

>member
-14 KNLLISFVNIVLI
+14 KNLLISFLNIVLI

-58 ANDVDKTKMQQALS
+58 AEDVDKTKVQQALS
-72 EKDYNGSAQQDL
+72 EKDYNGSVQQEL
-84 REFLDSIHTLYPNVA
+84 RKFLDSIHTFYPNVA

-118 IPTNLVQSFQELKLN
+118 VPTNLVQAFQDSKMN
-133 IGDMYTLSDANVKAV
+133 IGDMYTLPDENAEAV
-148 NDMLESKEAALSSFY
+148 NKMLQSNESALSSFY
-163 TDEFGTW
+163 TDEYGTW
-170 TTIAYPLTDE
+170 TTIVYPITDA
-180 SGKITSALYFDVDA
+180 SGKVTSAIYFDVDA
-194 SSVPAGLHKLLV
+194 SSVPTGLHKLLV

-218 FLTIQYWLV
+218 FLTIQYLLV

-264 QKFNTMIKRI
+264 QKFNSMIKRL

-287 VTESAQE
+287 VTGSAQE
-294 LLSISEQNSTNTN
+294 LLSISEKNSTNTN
-307 VINSNMKEIAQG
+307 VINSNIREITQG
-319 IEAQDKAAMESS
+319 LEAQDHAALESS
-331 RAMSEMSTVVQT
+331 RAMNEMSTVIQT
-343 IAGSSSSVADEAYS
+343 IAESSSSVADQAYS

-366 QIVQRVSAQMD
+366 QVAQKLSTQMD
-377 SISNSMEKT
+377 SISTTMEST
-386 VVSINALQSRS
+386 VDSVNALQNRS

-451 SARQIAELIEEIQK
+451 SAKQIAELIEEIQK

-471 EGVSLGSKEVQIG
+471 KGISLGTKEVHVG

-498 LNAAN
+498 LEASN

-514 ATEQISASTQEMTAT
+514 ATEQISASTQEMSAT
-529 SDELSSTISKTSDS
+529 SDELSSTVSKTVNS
-543 SKEIEHTIGE
+543 SKQIEQTIGE
-553 QAQSMAAIVDAS
+553 QTESMASIVQAS
-565 DKLSSMSREL
+565 DKLTLMSGEL

-580 FFKVDRKA
+580 FFKVNRE
-588 KDVASSIRHR
+588 V

>member
-14 KNLLISFVNIVLI
+14 KNLLISFVNIVFI

-36 ILQKNILT
+36 ILQKDILT

-58 ANDVDKTKMQQALS
+58 ADDVDKTKVQQAVS
-72 EKDYNGSAQQDL
+72 EKDYNGAAQQDL
-84 REFLDSIHTLYPNVA
+84 RKFLDSIHTFYPNIA
-99 QAYIFGTELKE
+99 QAYIFGAELKN
-110 GNQTSIIG
+110 GNQTSIIS
-118 IPTNLVQSFQELKLN
+118 IPTNLVQSKENKQN
-133 IGDMYTLSDANVKAV
+133 IGDMYTLPNENVQAINK
-148 NDMLESKEAALSSFY
+148 MLQSKKPQLTSFY
-163 TDEFGTW
+163 TDSYGTW
-170 TTIAYPLTDE
+170 TTIIYPLTDNT
-180 SGKITSALYFDVDA
+180 GKITSTIYFDVDA

-206 YGVSLLILFLAI
+206 YGISLLILFLAI
-218 FLTIQYWLV
+218 FLTVQYLLV

-307 VINSNMKEIAQG
+307 VINNNMKEISRG
-319 IEAQDKAAMESS
+319 IEAQTHAAIESF
-331 RAMSEMSTVVQT
+331 RAMNEMSTVVQT
-343 IAGSSSSVADEAYS
+343 IAGSASSVADEAYS
-357 MEKRSVEGN
+357 MEKRSVKGN
-366 QIVQRVSAQMD
+366 QVVQRVSVQMD

-397 NEISNIVSI
+397 NEISNIVNI
-406 ITGIA
+406 ISGIA

-440 EVRNLAEQSQE
+440 EVRNLAEQSQA

-471 EGVSLGSKEVQIG
+471 EDVSFGSKEVQIG

-543 SKEIEHTIGE
+543 SKQIEHTLEE
-553 QAQSMAAIVDAS
+553 QAQSMASIVDAS

-580 FFKVDRKA
+580 FFKVDRNA
-588 KDVASSIRHR
+588 

>member
-14 KNLLISFVNIVLI
+14 KNLLISFINIVLI

-36 ILQKNILT
+36 ILEENILT

-58 ANDVDKTKMQQALS
+58 ANDVDKTKIQQALS

-84 REFLDSIHTLYPNVA
+84 RKFLDSIHTFYPNVA

-110 GNQTSIIG
+110 GNQTSVIS
-118 IPTNLVQSFQELKLN
+118 IPTNLVQSFQDSKLN
-133 IGDMYTLSDANVKAV
+133 IGDMYDLPDANVKAV
-148 NDMLESKEAALSSFY
+148 NKMFESKQSELSSFY
-163 TDEFGTW
+163 TDDFGVW
-170 TTIAYPLTDE
+170 TTIIYPITDDT
-180 SGKITSALYFDVDA
+180 GKITSAIYFDVDA

-206 YGVSLLILFLAI
+206 YGISLLILFLAI
-218 FLTIQYWLV
+218 FLTIQYFLV
-227 KRTLSPIRSLMK
+227 KRTLSPIRSLMR

-252 IKTGLD
+252 IKTGVD

-287 VTESAQE
+287 VTVSAQE
-294 LLSISEQNSTNTN
+294 LLSISEQNNTNTN
-307 VINSNMKEIAQG
+307 VINNNMKEISQG
-319 IEAQDKAAMESS
+319 IEAQTHAAIESS
-331 RAMSEMSTVVQT
+331 RAMNEMSTVVQT

-366 QIVQRVSAQMD
+366 QVVQRVSAQMD

-386 VVSINALQSRS
+386 FVSINALQSRS
-397 NEISNIVSI
+397 NEISNIVNI

-553 QAQSMAAIVDAS
+553 QAESMASIVLAS

-588 KDVASSIRHR
+588 

>member
-7 STMSFFG
+7 RTMSFFG
-14 KNLLISFVNIVLI
+14 KNLLISFLNIVLI

-58 ANDVDKTKMQQALS
+58 AEDVDKTKVQQALN
-72 EKDYNGSAQQDL
+72 EKDYNGSVQQDL
-84 REFLDSIHTLYPNVA
+84 RKFLDSIHTLYPNVA

-118 IPTNLVQSFQELKLN
+118 VPTNLVQAFQDSKMN
-133 IGDMYTLSDANVKAV
+133 IGDMYTLPDENVQGV
-148 NDMLESKEAALSSFY
+148 NKMLQSKDSAFSSFY
-163 TDEFGTW
+163 TDDFGTW
-170 TTIAYPLTDE
+170 TTIVYPITDE
-180 SGKITSALYFDVDA
+180 SGKITSAIYFDVDA
-194 SSVPAGLHKLLV
+194 SSVPNGLHKLLV

-218 FLTIQYWLV
+218 FLTVQYLLV

-252 IKTGLD
+252 IKTGED

-264 QKFNTMIKRI
+264 QKFNSMIKRL

-287 VTESAQE
+287 VTGSAQE
-294 LLSISEQNSTNTN
+294 LLSISEKNSTNTN
-307 VINSNMKEIAQG
+307 VINSNIQEITQG
-319 IEAQDKAAMESS
+319 LEAQDHAALESS
-331 RAMSEMSTVVQT
+331 RAMNEMSTVIQT
-343 IAGSSSSVADEAYS
+343 IAESSSSVADQAYS

-366 QIVQRVSAQMD
+366 QVAQKLSAQMD
-377 SISNSMEKT
+377 SISTTMEST
-386 VVSINALQSRS
+386 ADSVNALQNRS

-451 SARQIAELIEEIQK
+451 SAKQIAELIEEIQK

-471 EGVSLGSKEVQIG
+471 KGISLGTKEVHIG

-498 LNAAN
+498 LDASN

-514 ATEQISASTQEMTAT
+514 ATEQISASTQEMSAT
-529 SDELSSTISKTSDS
+529 SDELSSTVSKTVDS
-543 SKEIEHTIGE
+543 SKQIEHTIGE
-553 QAQSMAAIVDAS
+553 QAESMASIVQAS
-565 DKLSSMSREL
+565 DKLTLMSGEL

-580 FFKVDRKA
+580 FFKVNREA
-588 KDVASSIRHR
+588 

>member
-14 KNLLISFVNIVLI
+14 KNLLIAFLNIVLI

-58 ANDVDKTKMQQALS
+58 AEDVDKTKVQQALS
-72 EKDYNGSAQQDL
+72 EKDYNGSVQQEL
-84 REFLDSIHTLYPNVA
+84 RKFLDSIHTFYPNVA

-118 IPTNLVQSFQELKLN
+118 VPTNLVQAFQNSKMN
-133 IGDMYTLSDANVKAV
+133 IGDMYTLPDENAEAV
-148 NDMLESKEAALSSFY
+148 NKMLQSNESALSSFY
-163 TDEFGTW
+163 TDEYGTW
-170 TTIAYPLTDE
+170 TTIVYPITDA
-180 SGKITSALYFDVDA
+180 SGKVTSAIYFDVDA
-194 SSVPAGLHKLLV
+194 SSVPTGLHKLLL

-218 FLTIQYWLV
+218 FLTIQYLLV
-227 KRTLSPIRSLMK
+227 KRTLSPIRSLMR

-252 IKTGLD
+252 IKTGQD

-264 QKFNTMIKRI
+264 QKFNSMIKRL

-287 VTESAQE
+287 VTGSAQE
-294 LLSISEQNSTNTN
+294 LLSISEKNSTNTN
-307 VINSNMKEIAQG
+307 IINSNIQEITQG
-319 IEAQDKAAMESS
+319 LEAQDHAALESS
-331 RAMSEMSTVVQT
+331 RAMNEMSTVIQN
-343 IAGSSSSVADEAYS
+343 IAESSSSVADQAYS

-366 QIVQRVSAQMD
+366 QVAQKLSTQMD
-377 SISNSMEKT
+377 SISTTMEST
-386 VVSINALQSRS
+386 VDSVNALQNRS

-451 SARQIAELIEEIQK
+451 SAKQIAELIDEIQK

-471 EGVSLGSKEVQIG
+471 KGISLGTKEVHVG

-498 LNAAN
+498 LEASN

-514 ATEQISASTQEMTAT
+514 ATEQISASTQEMSAT
-529 SDELSSTISKTSDS
+529 SDELSSTVSKTVNS
-543 SKEIEHTIGE
+543 SKQIERTIGE
-553 QAQSMAAIVDAS
+553 QTESMASIVQAS
-565 DKLSSMSREL
+565 DKLTSMSGEL

-580 FFKVDRKA
+580 FFKVNRE
-588 KDVASSIRHR
+588 V

>member
-14 KNLLISFVNIVLI
+14 KNLLISFLNIVLI

-58 ANDVDKTKMQQALS
+58 AEDVDKTKVQQALN
-72 EKDYNGSAQQDL
+72 EKDYNGSVQQDL
-84 REFLDSIHTLYPNVA
+84 RKFLDSIHTLYPNVA

-118 IPTNLVQSFQELKLN
+118 VPTNLVQAFQDSKMN
-133 IGDMYTLSDANVKAV
+133 IGDMYTLPDENVQGV
-148 NDMLESKEAALSSFY
+148 NKMLQSKDSAFSSFY
-163 TDEFGTW
+163 TDDFGTW
-170 TTIAYPLTDE
+170 TTIIYPITDE
-180 SGKITSALYFDVDA
+180 SGKITSAIYFDVDA
-194 SSVPAGLHKLLV
+194 SSVPNGLHKLLV

-218 FLTIQYWLV
+218 FLTVQYLLV
-227 KRTLSPIRSLMK
+227 KRILSPIRSLMK

-264 QKFNTMIKRI
+264 QKFNSMIKRL

-287 VTESAQE
+287 VTGSAQE
-294 LLSISEQNSTNTN
+294 LLSISEKNSVNTN
-307 VINSNMKEIAQG
+307 VINSNIQEITQG
-319 IEAQDKAAMESS
+319 LEAQDHAALESS
-331 RAMSEMSTVVQT
+331 RAMNEMSTVIQT
-343 IAGSSSSVADEAYS
+343 IAESSSSVADQAYS

-366 QIVQRVSAQMD
+366 QVAQKLSTQMD
-377 SISNSMEKT
+377 SISTTIEST
-386 VVSINALQSRS
+386 VDSVNALQNRS

-406 ITGIA
+406 ITGIS

-451 SARQIAELIEEIQK
+451 SAKQIAELIEEIQK

-471 EGVSLGSKEVQIG
+471 KGMSLGTKEVHIG

-514 ATEQISASTQEMTAT
+514 ATEQISASTQEMSAT
-529 SDELSSTISKTSDS
+529 SDELSSTVSKTVDS
-543 SKEIEHTIGE
+543 SKQIEHTIGE
-553 QAQSMAAIVDAS
+553 QAESMASIVKAS
-565 DKLSSMSREL
+565 DKLTLMSGEL

-580 FFKVDRKA
+580 FFKVNREA
-588 KDVASSIRHR
+588 

>member
-553 QAQSMAAIVDAS
+553 QA
-565 DKLSSMSREL
+565 
-575 EELIS
+575 
-580 FFKVDRKA
+580 DRKS
-588 KDVASSIRHR
+588 VV

>member
-7 STMSFFG
+7 RTMSFFG
-14 KNLLISFVNIVLI
+14 KNLLISFLNIVLI

-58 ANDVDKTKMQQALS
+58 AEDVDKTKVQQALN
-72 EKDYNGSAQQDL
+72 EKDYNGSVQQDL
-84 REFLDSIHTLYPNVA
+84 RKFLDSIHTLYPNVA
-99 QAYIFGTELKE
+99 QAYIFGTELTE

-118 IPTNLVQSFQELKLN
+118 VPTNLVQAFQDLKMN
-133 IGDMYTLSDANVKAV
+133 IGDMYTLPDENAQAV
-148 NDMLESKEAALSSFY
+148 NKMLQSNESALSSFY
-163 TDEFGTW
+163 TDEYGTW
-170 TTIAYPLTDE
+170 TTIVYPITDA
-180 SGKITSALYFDVDA
+180 SGKVTSAIYFDVDA
-194 SSVPAGLHKLLV
+194 SSVPTGLHKLLV

-218 FLTIQYWLV
+218 FLTIQYLLV

-252 IKTGLD
+252 IKTGED

-264 QKFNTMIKRI
+264 QKFNSMIKHL

-287 VTESAQE
+287 VTGSAQE
-294 LLSISEQNSTNTN
+294 LLSISEKNSTNTN
-307 VINSNMKEIAQG
+307 VINSNIQEITQG
-319 IEAQDKAAMESS
+319 LEAQDHAALESS
-331 RAMSEMSTVVQT
+331 RAMNEMSTVIQT
-343 IAGSSSSVADEAYS
+343 IAESSSSVADQAYS

-366 QIVQRVSAQMD
+366 QVAQKLSAQMD
-377 SISNSMEKT
+377 SISTTMEST
-386 VVSINALQSRS
+386 ADSVNALQNRS

-451 SARQIAELIEEIQK
+451 SAKQIAELIEEIQK

-471 EGVSLGSKEVQIG
+471 KGISLGTKEVQIG

-498 LNAAN
+498 LDASN

-514 ATEQISASTQEMTAT
+514 ATEQISASTQEMSAT
-529 SDELSSTISKTSDS
+529 SDELSSTVSKTVDS
-543 SKEIEHTIGE
+543 SKQIQHTIGE
-553 QAQSMAAIVDAS
+553 QAESMASIVQAS
-565 DKLSSMSREL
+565 DKLTLMSGEL

-580 FFKVDRKA
+580 FFKVNREA
-588 KDVASSIRHR
+588 

>member
-14 KNLLISFVNIVLI
+14 KNLLISFINIVLI

-58 ANDVDKTKMQQALS
+58 AEDVDKTKVEQALS
-72 EKDYNGSAQQDL
+72 EKDYNGSVQQEL
-84 REFLDSIHTLYPNVA
+84 RKFLDSIHTFYPNVA

-118 IPTNLVQSFQELKLN
+118 VPTNLVQAFQTSKMN
-133 IGDMYTLSDANVKAV
+133 IGDMYTLPKENAEAV
-148 NDMLESKEAALSSFY
+148 NEMLQSNESALSSFY
-163 TDEFGTW
+163 TDEYGTW
-170 TTIAYPLTDE
+170 TTIVYPITDA
-180 SGKITSALYFDVDA
+180 SGKVTSAIFFDVDA
-194 SSVPAGLHKLLV
+194 NSVPAGLHKLLL

-218 FLTIQYWLV
+218 FLTIQYLLV

-264 QKFNTMIKRI
+264 QKFNSMIKRL

-287 VTESAQE
+287 VTGSAQE
-294 LLSISEQNSTNTN
+294 LLSISEKNSTNTN
-307 VINSNMKEIAQG
+307 IINNNIREITQG
-319 IEAQDKAAMESS
+319 LEAQDHAALESS
-331 RAMSEMSTVVQT
+331 RAMNEMSTVIQT
-343 IAGSSSSVADEAYS
+343 IAESSSSVADQAYS

-366 QIVQRVSAQMD
+366 QVAQKLSNQMD
-377 SISNSMEKT
+377 SISTTMEST
-386 VVSINALQSRS
+386 VDSVNALQNRS

-451 SARQIAELIEEIQK
+451 SAKQIAELIEEIQK

-471 EGVSLGSKEVQIG
+471 RGISLGTKEVHVG

-492 EMFSEI
+492 QMFSEI
-498 LNAAN
+498 LEASN

-514 ATEQISASTQEMTAT
+514 ATEQISASTQEMSAT
-529 SDELSSTISKTSDS
+529 SDELSSTVSKTVSS
-543 SKEIEHTIGE
+543 SKQIEQTIGE
-553 QAQSMAAIVDAS
+553 QTESMASIVQAS
-565 DKLSSMSREL
+565 DKLTSMSGEL

-580 FFKVDRKA
+580 FFKVNRE
-588 KDVASSIRHR
+588 V

>member
-14 KNLLISFVNIVLI
+14 KNLLISFLNIVLI

-58 ANDVDKTKMQQALS
+58 AEDVDKTKVQQALS
-72 EKDYNGSAQQDL
+72 EKDYNGSVQQEL
-84 REFLDSIHTLYPNVA
+84 RKFLDSIHTFYPNVA

-118 IPTNLVQSFQELKLN
+118 VPTNLVQAFQDSKMN
-133 IGDMYTLSDANVKAV
+133 IGDMYTLPDENAEAV
-148 NDMLESKEAALSSFY
+148 NKVLQSNESALSSFY
-163 TDEFGTW
+163 TDEYGTW
-170 TTIAYPLTDE
+170 TTIVYPITDA
-180 SGKITSALYFDVDA
+180 SGKVTSAIYFDVDA
-194 SSVPAGLHKLLV
+194 SSVPTGLHKLLV

-218 FLTIQYWLV
+218 FLTIQYLLV

-264 QKFNTMIKRI
+264 QKFNSMIKRL

-287 VTESAQE
+287 VTGSAQE
-294 LLSISEQNSTNTN
+294 LLSISEKNSTNTN
-307 VINSNMKEIAQG
+307 VINSNIREITQG
-319 IEAQDKAAMESS
+319 LEAQDHAALESS
-331 RAMSEMSTVVQT
+331 RAMNEMSTVIQT
-343 IAGSSSSVADEAYS
+343 IAESSSSVADQAYS

-366 QIVQRVSAQMD
+366 QVAQKLSTQMD
-377 SISNSMEKT
+377 SISTTMEST
-386 VVSINALQSRS
+386 VDSVNALQNRS

-451 SARQIAELIEEIQK
+451 SAKQIAELIEEIQK

-471 EGVSLGSKEVQIG
+471 KGISLGTKEVHVG

-498 LNAAN
+498 LEASN

-514 ATEQISASTQEMTAT
+514 ATEQISASTQEMSAT
-529 SDELSSTISKTSDS
+529 SDELSSTVSKTVNS
-543 SKEIEHTIGE
+543 SKQIEQTIGE
-553 QAQSMAAIVDAS
+553 QAESMASIVQAS
-565 DKLSSMSREL
+565 DKLTLMSGEL

-580 FFKVDRKA
+580 FFKVNRE
-588 KDVASSIRHR
+588 V

>member
-14 KNLLISFVNIVLI
+14 KNLLISFLNIVLI

-58 ANDVDKTKMQQALS
+58 AEDVDKTKVEQALS
-72 EKDYNGSAQQDL
+72 EKDYNGSVQQEL
-84 REFLDSIHTLYPNVA
+84 RKFLDSIHTFYPNVA

-118 IPTNLVQSFQELKLN
+118 VPTNLVQAFQTSKMN
-133 IGDMYTLSDANVKAV
+133 IGDMYTLPNENVEAV
-148 NDMLESKEAALSSFY
+148 NEMLQSNESALSSFY
-163 TDEFGTW
+163 TDEYGTW
-170 TTIAYPLTDE
+170 TTIVYPIKDA
-180 SGKITSALYFDVDA
+180 SGKVTSAIFFDVDA
-194 SSVPAGLHKLLV
+194 NSVPAGLHKLLL

-218 FLTIQYWLV
+218 FLTIQYLLV

-264 QKFNTMIKRI
+264 QKFNSMIKRL

-287 VTESAQE
+287 VTGSAQE
-294 LLSISEQNSTNTN
+294 LLSISEKNSTNTN
-307 VINSNMKEIAQG
+307 IINNNIREITQG
-319 IEAQDKAAMESS
+319 LEAQDHAALESS
-331 RAMSEMSTVVQT
+331 RAMNEMSTVIQT
-343 IAGSSSSVADEAYS
+343 IAESSSSVADQAYS

-366 QIVQRVSAQMD
+366 QVAQKLSTQMD
-377 SISNSMEKT
+377 SISTTMEST
-386 VVSINALQSRS
+386 VDSVNALQNRS

-451 SARQIAELIEEIQK
+451 SAKQIAELIEEIQK

-471 EGVSLGSKEVQIG
+471 KGISLGTKEVHVG

-492 EMFSEI
+492 QMFSEI
-498 LNAAN
+498 LEASN

-514 ATEQISASTQEMTAT
+514 ATEQISASTQEMSAT
-529 SDELSSTISKTSDS
+529 SDELSSTVSKTVSS
-543 SKEIEHTIGE
+543 SKQIEQTIGE
-553 QAQSMAAIVDAS
+553 QTESMASIVQAS
-565 DKLSSMSREL
+565 DKLTSMSGEL

-580 FFKVDRKA
+580 FFKVNRE
-588 KDVASSIRHR
+588 V

>member
-14 KNLLISFVNIVLI
+14 KNLLISFLNIVLI

-58 ANDVDKTKMQQALS
+58 AEDVDKTKVQQALS
-72 EKDYNGSAQQDL
+72 EKDYNGSVQQEL
-84 REFLDSIHTLYPNVA
+84 RKFLDSIHTFYPNVA

-118 IPTNLVQSFQELKLN
+118 VPTNLVQAFQDSKMN
-133 IGDMYTLSDANVKAV
+133 IGDMYTLPDENAEAV
-148 NDMLESKEAALSSFY
+148 NKVLQSNESALSSFY
-163 TDEFGTW
+163 TDEYGTW
-170 TTIAYPLTDE
+170 TTIVYPITDA
-180 SGKITSALYFDVDA
+180 SGKVTSAIYFDVDA
-194 SSVPAGLHKLLV
+194 SSVPTGLHKLLV

-218 FLTIQYWLV
+218 FLTIQYLLV

-264 QKFNTMIKRI
+264 QKFNSMIKRL

-287 VTESAQE
+287 VTGSAQE
-294 LLSISEQNSTNTN
+294 LLSISEKNSTNTN
-307 VINSNMKEIAQG
+307 VINSNIREITQG
-319 IEAQDKAAMESS
+319 LEAQDHAALESS
-331 RAMSEMSTVVQT
+331 RAMNEMSTVIQT
-343 IAGSSSSVADEAYS
+343 IAESSSSVADQAYS

-366 QIVQRVSAQMD
+366 QVAQKLSTQMD
-377 SISNSMEKT
+377 SISTTMEST
-386 VVSINALQSRS
+386 VDSVNALQNRS

-451 SARQIAELIEEIQK
+451 SAKQIAELIEEIQK

-471 EGVSLGSKEVQIG
+471 KGISLGTKEVHVG

-498 LNAAN
+498 LEASN

-514 ATEQISASTQEMTAT
+514 ATEQISASTQEMSAT
-529 SDELSSTISKTSDS
+529 SDELSSTVSKTVNS
-543 SKEIEHTIGE
+543 SKQIEQTIGE
-553 QAQSMAAIVDAS
+553 QTESMASIVQAS
-565 DKLSSMSREL
+565 DKLTLMSGEL

-580 FFKVDRKA
+580 FFKVNRE
-588 KDVASSIRHR
+588 V

>member
-14 KNLLISFVNIVLI
+14 KNLLISFINIVLI
-27 GAILITSSY
+27 GTILITSSY

-58 ANDVDKTKMQQALS
+58 ANDVDKAKFQQALN
-72 EKDYNGSAQQDL
+72 EKDYNGPVQQEL
-84 REFLDSIHTLYPNVA
+84 RTFLDSIHTLYPNVA

-110 GNQTSIIG
+110 GNQTSVIS
-118 IPTNLVQSFQELKLN
+118 IPTNLVQSFQDSKLN
-133 IGDMYTLSDANVKAV
+133 IGGMYTLPNEITKTV
-148 NDMLESKEAALSSFY
+148 NEMLQSKLPALSNFY
-163 TDEFGTW
+163 TDDFGTW
-170 TTIAYPLTDE
+170 TTIAYPLTDD
-180 SGKITSALYFDVDA
+180 SGQITSAIFFDVDA
-194 SSVPAGLHKLLV
+194 SSVPAGLQKLLI

-218 FLTIQYWLV
+218 FLTIQYVLV

-239 GIEEVSEGNLNVK
+239 GIDEVSEGNLNVS
-252 IKTGLD
+252 IKTGQD

-287 VTESAQE
+287 VTGSAQE
-294 LLSISEQNSTNTN
+294 LLSISEKNSANTN
-307 VINSNMKEIAQG
+307 IINSNIQEITQG
-319 IEAQDKAAMESS
+319 LESQDHAALESS
-331 RAMSEMSTVVQT
+331 RAMNEMSTVIQT
-343 IAGSSSSVADEAYS
+343 IAESSSSVADQAYS

-366 QIVQRVSAQMD
+366 QVAQKLSTQMD
-377 SISNSMEKT
+377 SISTTIERT
-386 VVSINALQSRS
+386 VDSVNALQNRS

-451 SARQIAELIEEIQK
+451 SARQITELIGEIQK

-471 EGVSLGSKEVQIG
+471 EGMSLGSKEVQIG
-484 LEVTKQTG
+484 LEVTRQTG

-503 KVSSQI
+503 NVSSQI

-514 ATEQISASTQEMTAT
+514 ATEQISASTQEMSAT
-529 SDELSSTISKTSDS
+529 SDELSSTVSKTADS
-543 SKEIEHTIGE
+543 SKQIEHTIGE
-553 QAQSMAAIVDAS
+553 QAESMASIVKAS
-565 DKLSSMSREL
+565 DKLTLMSEEL
-575 EELIS
+575 GELIS
-580 FFKVDRKA
+580 FFKVNRK
-588 KDVASSIRHR
+588 S

>member
-14 KNLLISFVNIVLI
+14 KNLLISFINIVLI

-58 ANDVDKTKMQQALS
+58 AEDVDKTKVQQALS
-72 EKDYNGSAQQDL
+72 EKDYNGSVQQDL
-84 REFLDSIHTLYPNVA
+84 RKFLDSIHTFYPNVA
-99 QAYIFGTELKE
+99 QAYIFGTELTE
-110 GNQTSIIG
+110 GDQTAIIG
-118 IPTNLVQSFQELKLN
+118 VPTNLVQPFQDSKMN
-133 IGDMYTLSDANVKAV
+133 IGDMYPLPTANVNAV
-148 NDMLESKEAALSSFY
+148 NEMLKTKESALSSFY
-163 TDEFGTW
+163 TDDYGTW
-170 TTIAYPLTDE
+170 TTIVYPITDV
-180 SGKITSALYFDVDA
+180 SGKITSAIYFDVDA
-194 SSVPAGLHKLLV
+194 SSVPAGLHKLLL

-218 FLTIQYWLV
+218 FLTIQYLLV

-264 QKFNTMIKRI
+264 QKFNTMIKRL

-287 VTESAQE
+287 VTGSAQE
-294 LLSISEQNSTNTN
+294 LLSISEKNSTNTN
-307 VINSNMKEIAQG
+307 IINSNIQEITQG
-319 IEAQDKAAMESS
+319 LEAQDHAALESS
-331 RAMSEMSTVVQT
+331 RAMNEMSTVIQT
-343 IAGSSSSVADEAYS
+343 IAESSSSVADQAYS

-366 QIVQRVSAQMD
+366 QIAQKLSTQMD
-377 SISNSMEKT
+377 SISTTIEST
-386 VVSINALQSRS
+386 VDSVNALQNRS

-451 SARQIAELIEEIQK
+451 SAKQIAELIEEIQK

-471 EGVSLGSKEVQIG
+471 KDMSLGTKEVHIG

-514 ATEQISASTQEMTAT
+514 ATEQISASTQEMSAT
-529 SDELSSTISKTSDS
+529 SDELSSTVSKTVDS
-543 SKEIEHTIGE
+543 SKQIEHTIGE
-553 QAQSMAAIVDAS
+553 QAESMASIVQAS
-565 DKLSSMSREL
+565 DKLTLMSGEL

-580 FFKVDRKA
+580 FFKVNREA
-588 KDVASSIRHR
+588 

>member
-14 KNLLISFVNIVLI
+14 KNLLISFINIVLI

-58 ANDVDKTKMQQALS
+58 AEDVDKTKVQQALS
-72 EKDYNGSAQQDL
+72 EKDYNGSVQQDL
-84 REFLDSIHTLYPNVA
+84 RKFLDSIHTFYPNVA
-99 QAYIFGTELKE
+99 QAYIFGTELTE

-118 IPTNLVQSFQELKLN
+118 VPTNLVQAFQDSKMN
-133 IGDMYTLSDANVKAV
+133 IGDMYTLPDENVQAV
-148 NDMLESKEAALSSFY
+148 NKMLQANESALSSFY
-163 TDEFGTW
+163 TDDFGTW
-170 TTIAYPLTDE
+170 TTIVYPITDE
-180 SGKITSALYFDVDA
+180 SGKITSAIFFDVDA
-194 SSVPAGLHKLLV
+194 NSVPTGLHKLLV

-218 FLTIQYWLV
+218 FLTIQYLLV

-264 QKFNTMIKRI
+264 QKFNSMIKRL

-287 VTESAQE
+287 VTGSAQE
-294 LLSISEQNSTNTN
+294 LLSISEKNSANTN
-307 VINSNMKEIAQG
+307 VINSNIQEITQG
-319 IEAQDKAAMESS
+319 LEAQDHAALESS
-331 RAMSEMSTVVQT
+331 RAMNEMSTVIQT
-343 IAGSSSSVADEAYS
+343 IAESSSSVADQAYS

-366 QIVQRVSAQMD
+366 QVAQKLSTQMD
-377 SISNSMEKT
+377 SISTTIEST
-386 VVSINALQSRS
+386 VDSVNALQNRS

-406 ITGIA
+406 ITGIS

-451 SARQIAELIEEIQK
+451 SAKQIAELIEEIQK

-471 EGVSLGSKEVQIG
+471 KGMSLGTKEVHIG

-514 ATEQISASTQEMTAT
+514 ATEQISASTQEMSAT
-529 SDELSSTISKTSDS
+529 SDELSSTVSKTVDS
-543 SKEIEHTIGE
+543 SKQIEHTIGE
-553 QAQSMAAIVDAS
+553 QAESMASIVKAS
-565 DKLSSMSREL
+565 DKLTLMSGEL

-580 FFKVDRKA
+580 FFKVNREA
-588 KDVASSIRHR
+588 

>member
-1 MKNLKW
+1 
-7 STMSFFG
+7 MSFFG
-14 KNLLISFVNIVLI
+14 KNLLISFLNIVLI

-58 ANDVDKTKMQQALS
+58 AEDVDKTKVQQALS
-72 EKDYNGSAQQDL
+72 EKDYNGSVQQEL
-84 REFLDSIHTLYPNVA
+84 RKFLDSIHTFYPNVA

-118 IPTNLVQSFQELKLN
+118 VPTNLVQAFQDSKMN
-133 IGDMYTLSDANVKAV
+133 IGDMYTLPDENAEAV
-148 NDMLESKEAALSSFY
+148 NKVLQSNESALSSFY
-163 TDEFGTW
+163 TDEYGTW
-170 TTIAYPLTDE
+170 TTIVYPITDA
-180 SGKITSALYFDVDA
+180 SGKVTSAIYFDVDA
-194 SSVPAGLHKLLV
+194 SSVPTGLHKLLV

-218 FLTIQYWLV
+218 FLTIQYLLV

-264 QKFNTMIKRI
+264 QKFNSMIKRL

-287 VTESAQE
+287 VTGSAQE
-294 LLSISEQNSTNTN
+294 LLSISEKNSTNTN
-307 VINSNMKEIAQG
+307 VINSNIREITQG
-319 IEAQDKAAMESS
+319 LEAQDHAALESS
-331 RAMSEMSTVVQT
+331 RAMNEMSTVIQT
-343 IAGSSSSVADEAYS
+343 IAESSSSVADQAYS

-366 QIVQRVSAQMD
+366 QVAQKLSTQMD
-377 SISNSMEKT
+377 SISTTMEST
-386 VVSINALQSRS
+386 VDSVNALQNRS

-451 SARQIAELIEEIQK
+451 SAKQIAELIEEIQK

-471 EGVSLGSKEVQIG
+471 KGISLGTKEVHVG

-498 LNAAN
+498 LEASN

-514 ATEQISASTQEMTAT
+514 ATEQISASTQEMSAT
-529 SDELSSTISKTSDS
+529 SDELSSTVSKTVNS
-543 SKEIEHTIGE
+543 SKQIEQTIGE
-553 QAQSMAAIVDAS
+553 QAESMASIVQAS
-565 DKLSSMSREL
+565 DKLTLMSGEL

-580 FFKVDRKA
+580 FFKVNRE
-588 KDVASSIRHR
+588 V